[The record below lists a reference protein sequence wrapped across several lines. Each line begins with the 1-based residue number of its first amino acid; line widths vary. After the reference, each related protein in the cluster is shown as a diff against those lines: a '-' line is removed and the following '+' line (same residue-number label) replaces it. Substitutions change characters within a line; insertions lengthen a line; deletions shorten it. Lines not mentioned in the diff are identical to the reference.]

1 MTGRKRKIFPI
12 IGTYQGKMI
21 FFVFVPAVIFHL
33 CIFCMLTFLKLDLG
47 MLIFQGVSEEVIAY
61 FIDNWSA
68 TVILVSLFF
77 VAAFLIIS
85 FIISRNMVGA
95 FERIVRELDE
105 VIEGKRVGPL
115 TARRYDVLAKDL
127 LQRVN
132 VLIEKRRDV

>member
-1 MTGRKRKIFPI
+1 
-12 IGTYQGKMI
+12 
-21 FFVFVPAVIFHL
+21 
-33 CIFCMLTFLKLDLG
+33 